1 MGYYYSAGAASV
13 GSASAEDTFDRANA
27 TPMSTTMSDGVGTWQ
42 SGPGATD
49 DVNISS
55 NAASASSNKAGARV
69 ASPTFTGNHKAE
81 CYVGSG
87 NGVFACARIQSD
99 TNFTCYAVKCHDS
112 SNTLRVYK
120 LTDTGSGITQTQLGA
135 DVTITAIGTNNTYG
149 ISVSGTTISVL
160 RQGSVVAT
168 RTDSDLS
175 GGQPGI
181 YFDVSGRTTN
191 RFTAADVA

>member
-87 NGVFACARIQSD
+87 NGVFACARIQSNTD
-99 TNFTCYAVKCHDS
+99 FTCYAVKCHDS

-181 YFDVSGRTTN
+181 FFDVSGRTTN